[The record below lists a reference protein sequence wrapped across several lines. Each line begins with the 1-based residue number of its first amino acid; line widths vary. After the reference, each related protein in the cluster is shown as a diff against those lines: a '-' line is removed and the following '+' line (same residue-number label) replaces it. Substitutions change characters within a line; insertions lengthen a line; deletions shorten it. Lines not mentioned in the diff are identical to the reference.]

1 VTFRIDGYTQS
12 NRLKYAGDNSPLTD
26 GFLTVDN
33 TTIETES
40 VLVDLK
46 FAAAKRFSETD
57 FVLDYPLYDIK
68 IESGVLI
75 RNPIKQDAD
84 VLAEIVQVS
93 GDNTLKF
100 TDAMK
105 FSSIVADTAYAA
117 YQSIIEQPRIIK
129 ERFRLEP
136 DDVAGLSLEIPV
148 YLQQYGK
155 YYAVLSA
162 QIKENGE
169 TECEMLEI
177 KL

>member
-1 VTFRIDGYTQS
+1 
-12 NRLKYAGDNSPLTD
+12 
-26 GFLTVDN
+26 
-33 TTIETES
+33 
-40 VLVDLK
+40 
-46 FAAAKRFSETD
+46 
-57 FVLDYPLYDIK
+57 
-68 IESGVLI
+68 VLI

-84 VLAEIVQVS
+84 VLAAIVQV
-93 GDNTLKF
+93 GGNNTLKF

-105 FSSIVADTAYAA
+105 FSAIVAGAAYAA
-117 YQSIIEQPRIIK
+117 YQAIIEQPRIIK

-148 YLQQYGK
+148 YLQHYGK